1 MQRYTLRGN
10 GLARGIRVEDVRV
23 VSRGGAK
30 LHEMMDEAERARDP
44 GTTLF
49 LFGVPDLWV
58 RRHGRMDRAKVRFLE
73 ETIARARG
81 RREWVLGTKFP
92 LKEASQGKISTIH
105 CINAQV
111 TMVNNGN
118 GNATPGW
125 HLYMYYQQGGR
136 ICVKKNKLPGQNTLE
151 YGWREDSPE

>member
-1 MQRYTLRGN
+1 M
-10 GLARGIRVEDVRV
+10 EDVRV

-58 RRHGRMDRAKVRFLE
+58 RGHGRMDRAKVRPLE

-81 RREWVLGTKFP
+81 RREWVLGPIFP
-92 LKEASQGKISTIH
+92 PKDASQGEISTIH
-105 CINAQV
+105 CINAQIPHLWYHV
-111 TMVNNGN
+111 KYLISPCIMSLYSIVVIGSLSASFLLGVSYSNG
-118 GNATPGW
+118 
-125 HLYMYYQQGGR
+125 R
-136 ICVKKNKLPGQNTLE
+136 F
-151 YGWREDSPE
+151 SPPMSHSSFL